1 MIFAEMLY
9 RFKLTHINLPEGH
22 QGLAEVSLLKNGG
35 WFEGYAGLIGG
46 SDRSRALPRPLRL
59 VSSPPHLFLLLLTAI
74 PSKGLHATSG
84 PARESGEEKKKE
96 ARRGEKRKKGAA
108 N

>member
-46 SDRSRALPRPLRL
+46 SDRARSA
-59 VSSPPHLFLLLLTAI
+59 SPPSPRFLFTPPLPP
-74 PSKGLHATSG
+74 PSHGDPFEG
-84 PARESGEEKKKE
+84 VARHVGS
-96 ARRGEKRKKGAA
+96 
-108 N
+108 